1 MKQRK
6 TVVFI
11 GIFFSFCVVCS
22 IFSAMV
28 QAKMIPIYSG
38 YGNELVRLF
47 MEAGDS
53 ITGVIATDAS
63 TYAIGASISGS
74 SFCTEI
80 RSQRCAVACGNQQ
93 TLALLFADGENTF
106 VMLTDHYG
114 NTQHTYAL
122 HFREGMIRSAAFDDY
137 NQLWLCTGYTLAAYA
152 TDGSCVAEYEL
163 PSPAQTLSV
172 TDGVLLAS
180 CSDSIFQIDTSSLP
194 NVPNSVSCSLRLP
207 LIPLGDGY
215 FQDAYGNFCYYDSG
229 RILQTG
235 AAGRSPQSNRV
246 MLAAVSGESAAYAE
260 SAGTIAVCDL
270 WSGERKGTCTVSGDI
285 LSMAGNAVLLK
296 TDGNQIG
303 VSFLNYDI
311 EPEPEPPVSSQTE
324 PSSPEESGTWPD
336 GVHHRSDYLEV
347 QAGITAA
354 QLKKNES
361 VREVLDAS
369 GEKATGACRT
379 GMTVQM
385 KDGTILCVVVPG
397 DANGSGTVNSADI
410 RALQKAI
417 LGEEELSGAFYT
429 AADVDC
435 NGTVDTRDLL
445 LVIQMFEQKG

>member
-6 TVVFI
+6 RVVFI
-11 GIFFSFCVVCS
+11 GIFFSFCVVYS

-28 QAKMIPIYSG
+28 QAQMIPIYSG

-47 MEAGDS
+47 MEAGDG
-53 ITGVIATDAS
+53 IAGVIATDAS
-63 TYAIGASISGS
+63 TYVIGASISGS
-74 SFCTEI
+74 SFCAEI
-80 RSQRCAVACGNQQ
+80 RSQRCAVACGNRY

-114 NTQHTYAL
+114 NTQHTYTL
-122 HFREGMIRSAAFDDY
+122 DFREGMIRSAALDDY
-137 NQLWLCTGYTLAAYA
+137 NRLWLCTGYTLAAYA
-152 TDGSCVAEYEL
+152 TDGNCVAEYEL

-194 NVPNSVSCSLRLP
+194 DAPNSISCSLRLP
-207 LIPLGDGY
+207 LIPLGNGY
-215 FQDAYGNFCYYDSG
+215 FQDAYGNFGYYDSG
-229 RILQTG
+229 KILQAG

-311 EPEPEPPVSSQTE
+311 EAEPEPPVSSQPE
-324 PSSPEESGTWPD
+324 PSSSEESGAWPD

-369 GEKATGACRT
+369 GEKAAGACRT
-379 GMTVQM
+379 GMTVEM
-385 KDGTILCVVVPG
+385 KDGTILCVVVLG
-397 DANGSGTVNSADI
+397 DANGSGTINSADI
-410 RALQKAI
+410 RALQKVI
-417 LGEEELSGAFYT
+417 LGEEALSGLFYT
-429 AADVDC
+429 AADVDRS
-435 NGTVDTRDLL
+435 GTVDTRDLL
-445 LVIQMFEQKG
+445 LVIQLFEQKG